1 MEIRMS
7 ARVLFVILLKLDE
20 GGVVWYAFW
29 GGGYRKAMIVMEKSG
44 IAKTRIRRV
53 LNTGD

>member
-1 MEIRMS
+1 MS